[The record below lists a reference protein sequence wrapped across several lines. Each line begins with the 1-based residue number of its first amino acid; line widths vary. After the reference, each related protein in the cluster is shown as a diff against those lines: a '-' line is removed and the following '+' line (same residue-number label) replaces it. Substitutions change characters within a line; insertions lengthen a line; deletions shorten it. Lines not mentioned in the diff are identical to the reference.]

1 MNIRTLLRLEIKNR
15 FGDLKSGKNAW
26 LKYLGTAVLLVAIV
40 YGLYLVAGIFFRM
53 FDKAGIA
60 YEALVMVYTLFFVFM
75 LAMGLSG
82 TTKVLY
88 YKGDNEILMRYPVS
102 GEEVFVS
109 KTLFLIL
116 SQTVMTVVIVTPFL
130 LAYAEVSELGT
141 EFYSMMPV
149 SILFLILI
157 PFLLSNILAI
167 PAMHF
172 TNRIRNK
179 FAFIII
185 CLALIVTVMF
195 AVYMLVFDKIVEF
208 MRDSDFSVF
217 DEEVVVIIERVC
229 KYLIPTKYF
238 ADILLGKQLYIAY
251 PVLIMLTS
259 LSLIGTIFVIVRLYP
274 KTLLNNIEVE
284 GSAFRHVTRNRK
296 RTIFGTLL
304 HKEFLQVFRSVNY
317 SFQYFVLAC
326 AMPVMVYFCNSI
338 TMRLGKDQVGEQI
351 ALGMTML
358 VMLIFATVIISFAAT
373 SVSREGDNFYHTK
386 VAPVS
391 VRTQLFAKF
400 FMYFIVSVLSNGI
413 GVAVLIF
420 TEQITWQ
427 IGLWLFVIVEAL
439 SIGLTLDSMYMDI
452 KKPYFNLSGEGEVV
466 NNNAST
472 TLAVALGFVVAIT
485 ESVLCMLLSWSAYS
499 DAKGGDADL
508 TTMYTV
514 CSVTALIFLVGSI
527 LVYSINLNKN
537 YNKIAK

>member
-15 FGDLKSGKNAW
+15 FGNLKSGKNTW

-130 LAYAEVSELGT
+130 LAYAEVTELGT

-452 KKPYFNLSGEGEVV
+452 RKPYFNLSGEGEVV

-537 YNKIAK
+537 YNRIAK

>member
-116 SQTVMTVVIVTPFL
+116 SQTVMTVAVVTPFL
-130 LAYAEVSELGT
+130 LAYAEVAELGT

-185 CLALIVTVMF
+185 CLALLVTVMF

-217 DEEVVVIIERVC
+217 DEEVVVIIKRVC

-251 PVLIMLTS
+251 PVLVMLTS

-284 GSAFRHVTRNRK
+284 GSAFRHVTHNRK

-400 FMYFIVSVLSNGI
+400 FMYFIVSVLANGI

-420 TEQITWQ
+420 TEQITWKV
-427 IGLWLFVIVEAL
+427 GLWLFVVVEAL
-439 SIGLTLDSMYMDI
+439 SVGLTLDSMFMDI

-472 TLAVALGFVVAIT
+472 TMAVALGFVVAIT

-499 DAKGGDADL
+499 DANGGDADL

-514 CSVTALIFLVGSI
+514 CSVTALVFLVGSI

-537 YNKIAK
+537 YNRIAK

>member
-1 MNIRTLLRLEIKNR
+1 MEIKNKY
-15 FGDLKSGKNAW
+15 GDLKAGKNSW
-26 LKYLGTAVLLVAIV
+26 LKIVGSALLICVIV

-60 YEALVMVYTLFFVFM
+60 YEALVMVYTVFFLFAF
-75 LAMGLSG
+75 AIGLSS

-116 SQTVMTVVIVTPFL
+116 SQTLITLVAVTPFL
-130 LAYAEVSELGT
+130 LAYAEVRELGT

-149 SILFLILI
+149 SLLFLVLI

-179 FAFIII
+179 FALIII
-185 CLALIVTVMF
+185 CLAIAVTLMF
-195 AVYMLVFDKIVEF
+195 AVYMILFDKIVEF
-208 MRDSDFSVF
+208 MNDSDFSVF
-217 DEEVVVIIERVC
+217 DDAVVTIIKRVC

-238 ADILLGKQLYIAY
+238 ADILVGKELYVAY
-251 PVLIMLTS
+251 PVLIMLTAAT
-259 LSLIGTIFVIVRLYP
+259 LIGTIFVIVKLYP

-296 RTIFGTLL
+296 RTVFGTLL

-338 TMRLGKDQVGEQI
+338 TMQLGKDQVGEQI

-386 VAPVS
+386 IAPVS

-400 FMYFIVSVLSNGI
+400 LMYFIVSVLSNGI
-413 GVAVLIF
+413 GAAVLVF
-420 TEQITWQ
+420 TKQIDWGTG
-427 IGLWLFVIVEAL
+427 IWLFVVVEAL
-439 SIGLTLDSMYMDI
+439 SIGLTLDSMHMDI

-472 TLAVALGFVVAIT
+472 TLSVALGFTVAIV

-499 DAKGGDADL
+499 DAKGGEVVLD
-508 TTMYTV
+508 TMYVV
-514 CSVTALIFLVGSI
+514 CSAAALIFLIGSI